1 MIPAGC
7 ETGIL
12 RRLAEMPFLDRLELA
27 AVSGWS
33 RGAVYAGMDRL
44 QQRGMV
50 DAIPHA
56 SPLITPTSRY
66 FLTAE
71 GLRRLAEDEGVTV
84 DQLLDTRP
92 VSARWRR
99 VLLERLDALA
109 VIYRVEA
116 AVSGAVHPIRFRWYR
131 AGPAD
136 AGIVLP
142 DGRCLAVVRQG
153 NTADRSTFAKRL
165 WRLSEEARPGAVLLL
180 APDDV
185 RLRQASRA
193 LDSLPLL
200 GFLACEG
207 DAARGGAGSQVWRT
221 PSSPVPL
228 CLREVLDYVRA
239 GGELP
244 AETPPRRES
253 LPADLDLDS
262 AANDVPTCLLPV
274 LLKPVEKRAL
284 DLLSDWPWLEP
295 AHLGQLMGVGRTRLY
310 QVLERL
316 KELGLAIATS
326 VEGHRCLALSD
337 KGLAVL
343 ARRDRTAV
351 GTARQ
356 RWSAAPVK
364 PESPLTWRNVH
375 GSRSRQLLRNL
386 EHTQAVHWFL
396 AVLSNQAR
404 SQGWQAV
411 QFDPPRR
418 ASRFFPHDD
427 RLHSVRPDAFG
438 VLGRDGKEQPFFLE
452 WERRAVRPVTM
463 AARIAPYLRY
473 YAANRPLD
481 DHGVTPAVLV
491 VFDDDIAA
499 GHFLRVAGD
508 EMKRAGV
515 RVPLWVSDRAALE
528 KSGPLDKAWQMP
540 GRWDTLLQ
548 FTNTP
553 VDSLI
558 RSNHRCT
565 SPTDEPLAWIADV
578 QAVQSA
584 RPKRLLQQYD

>member
-7 ETGIL
+7 ETDIL

-27 AVSGWS
+27 AVTGRS

-56 SPLITPTSRY
+56 SELITPTARY
-66 FLTAE
+66 HLTTE
-71 GLRRLAEDEGVTV
+71 GLRGLADDEGVTV
-84 DQLLDTRP
+84 DHLLDTRP

-109 VIYRVEA
+109 VIYRVA
-116 AVSGAVHPIRFRWYR
+116 AALSNIAHPVRFRWYR

-136 AGIVLP
+136 AGIFLP
-142 DGRCLAVVRQG
+142 GGRCLAVVRQG
-153 NTADRSTFAKRL
+153 NAADRAAFAKRL

-180 APDDV
+180 APDEI

-200 GFLACEG
+200 GFLAPEG
-207 DAARGGAGSQVWRT
+207 DAARGDAGSQVWRT
-221 PSSPVPL
+221 PSGPVPL
-228 CLREVLDYVRA
+228 SLREVLDYVRP

-244 AETPPRRES
+244 AGTPPRRES

-262 AANDVPTCLLPV
+262 AENVVPTCLLPA

-284 DLLSDWPWLEP
+284 DLLSDWPWLQP
-295 AHLGQLMGVGRTRLY
+295 AHLGQLLGVGRARLY

-316 KELGLAIATS
+316 RELELVITVDAEARRCLVLSDRGLAA
-326 VEGHRCLALSD
+326 
-337 KGLAVL
+337 L

-351 GTARQ
+351 GLARK

-364 PESPLTWRNVH
+364 PEAPLTWRNVR

-386 EHTQAVHWFL
+386 DHTQAVHWFL
-396 AVLSNQAR
+396 AVLANQAR
-404 SQGWQAV
+404 FQGWEAAR
-411 QFDPPRR
+411 FDPPRR
-418 ASRFFPHDD
+418 ATRFFPHHD

-438 VLGRDGKEQPFFLE
+438 VLRRQGNERPFFLE

-473 YAANRPLD
+473 YAARRPLD
-481 DHGVTPAVLV
+481 DHGVAPAVLV

-508 EMKRAGV
+508 EMRRAGV
-515 RVPLWVSDRAALE
+515 KVPLWVSHRNALE
-528 KSGPLDKAWQMP
+528 RLGPLGAAWQRPGNWMP
-540 GRWDTLLQ
+540 
-548 FTNTP
+548 P
-553 VDSLI
+553 
-558 RSNHRCT
+558 RSFC
-565 SPTDEPLAWIADV
+565 
-578 QAVQSA
+578 
-584 RPKRLLQQYD
+584 

>member
-1 MIPAGC
+1 MTRTGC
-7 ETGIL
+7 QGEAL

-33 RGAVYAGMDRL
+33 RGAVYAAMDRL

-66 FLTAE
+66 HLAAE
-71 GLRRLAEDEGVTV
+71 GLRGLADDEGVTV
-84 DQLLDTRP
+84 NQLLIARP

-99 VLLERLDALA
+99 LLLERLDALA
-109 VIYRVEA
+109 VIYRA
-116 AVSGAVHPIRFRWYR
+116 AAALSDSAFPIRFRWYR

-153 NTADRSTFAKRL
+153 NTADRATFAKRL

-180 APDDV
+180 APDEI

-200 GFLACEG
+200 GFLALEG
-207 DAARGGAGSQVWRT
+207 DAARGGANSQVWRT
-221 PSSPVPL
+221 PSAPVPL
-228 CLREVLDYVRA
+228 SLREVPDYVRP
-239 GGELP
+239 GRELP
-244 AETPPRRES
+244 AGTPPRREY

-262 AANDVPTCLLPV
+262 AANDVPPCLLPA

-284 DLLSDWPWLEP
+284 DLLSDWPWLQP
-295 AHLGQLMGVGRTRLY
+295 AHLGLFLGVGRTRLY

-316 KELGLAIATS
+316 GKLELVITADMDGC
-326 VEGHRCLALSD
+326 RCLALSD
-337 KGLAVL
+337 RGLAVL

-351 GTARQ
+351 GLARQ

-364 PESPLTWRNVH
+364 PEVPLTWRNVH
-375 GSRSRQLLRNL
+375 GSRSRQLLRNQ
-386 EHTQAVHWFL
+386 EHTQAVHWFQ
-396 AVLSNQAR
+396 AVLANQAR
-404 SQGWQAV
+404 SQGWEAV
-411 QFDPPRR
+411 QLDPPRR
-418 ASRFFPHDD
+418 ASRFFRHDD

-438 VLGRDGKEQPFFLE
+438 VLKREGKERPFFLE

-473 YAANRPLD
+473 YAARRPLD
-481 DHGVTPAVLV
+481 DHGIAPAVLV
-491 VFDDDIAA
+491 VFDDELAA

-515 RVPLWVSDRAALE
+515 RVPLWVSHRNALDRL
-528 KSGPLDKAWQMP
+528 GPLGKAWQSP
-540 GRWDTLLQ
+540 GRWETACP
-548 FTNTP
+548 F
-553 VDSLI
+553 
-558 RSNHRCT
+558 
-565 SPTDEPLAWIADV
+565 
-578 QAVQSA
+578 
-584 RPKRLLQQYD
+584 